1 VPLCSKPV
9 LHRRSGIQE
18 TTERGG
24 GRLPFAAMLPRMA
37 RHCVTRGVLRRRPP
51 TREGVRGVYTR
62 PRLLCKASSPSEEG
76 EPPQPQPQP
85 QPEAPAREFT
95 GRAFMRKAGAR
106 SAVAGVKALRE
117 VVMRRYRGYVKEEAW
132 TLQLETTVE
141 VMRGVLPQ
149 VLDGRLIQLYNE
161 GDARVRAE
169 VPPPP
174 VPSPALGFER
184 HRLAKRQS
192 HPCAASGT
200 WHLHVPAQ

>member
-1 VPLCSKPV
+1 
-9 LHRRSGIQE
+9 
-18 TTERGG
+18 
-24 GRLPFAAMLPRMA
+24 MLPRMA
-37 RHCVTRGVLRRRPP
+37 RHCVTRGVRPRRPP
-51 TREGVRGVYTR
+51 PREGVRGVYTR
-62 PRLLCKASSPSEEG
+62 PRLLCKASSRSEEG

-85 QPEAPAREFT
+85 PEAPAREFT

-117 VVMRRYRGYVKEEAW
+117 VVMRRYRGDVKEEAW

-161 GDARVRAE
+161 GDASVRA
-169 VPPPP
+169 VPPP
-174 VPSPALGFER
+174 ALNSSWGLGDTALR
-184 HRLAKRQS
+184 SDS

-200 WHLHVPAQ
+200 WHLHVPTQRPANTVWTAQP